1 MKRLI
6 FLITI
11 IAMVSCTEKK
21 AVQDSITTDTRHSSL
36 LLMQNLDDGLTLC
49 RIINPWKNDE
59 TLAQYLLVPEN
70 SNCIDAQEFESIEK
84 RFGDCILIHTPL
96 RRMALTSSCHG
107 YLLSQLGALDNVA
120 VYCDAE
126 YVEYAST
133 KEKIANS
140 QIINGGSSLSPN
152 IETILSQRCDAIWIS
167 PFENATAGNI
177 AALPLTII
185 HCADYMEYS
194 PLGRAEWMRFY
205 GRLVGK
211 GAEADSL
218 FNVVEVRYN
227 AIKEKNQERDS
238 ITIFAELPYQ
248 ATWYVPG
255 GNSTMGIMYRDAGYR
270 YVWADDDH
278 SGSLALSAEIVL
290 EKAQYADCWVIKYMS
305 EKDYELED
313 LLSQNDI
320 YRQFKASQTGNVF
333 GCNTNHSDFY
343 DVMPFRP
350 DSLLHELQNLGNGSY
365 FKRLK

>member
-1 MKRLI
+1 
-6 FLITI
+6 
-11 IAMVSCTEKK
+11 MVSCTEKK
-21 AVQDSITTDTRHSSL
+21 AVQDSIHSETHYASL
-36 LLMQNLDDGLTLC
+36 LKMQSLDNGMTLC
-49 RIINPWKNDE
+49 QIVNPWKADNA
-59 TLAQYLLVPEN
+59 LAQYLLLPETER
-70 SNCIDAQEFESIEK
+70 SFDVGELEKIESIYGK
-84 RFGDCILIHTPL
+84 CVVVSTPL

-167 PFENATAGNI
+167 PFENVTAGNI

-185 HCADYMEYS
+185 HCADYMENS

-211 GAEADSL
+211 GTEADSL

-227 AIKEKNQERDS
+227 AIKEKTQERDS

-290 EKAQYADCWVIKYMS
+290 EKAQYADCWVIKYMA

-313 LLSQNDI
+313 LLSLNDI

>member
-1 MKRLI
+1 MML
-6 FLITI
+6 
-11 IAMVSCTEKK
+11 SCTEKK
-21 AVQDSITTDTRHSSL
+21 AVRDSIISETRYASL
-36 LLMQNLDDGLTLC
+36 LKMQSLDNGMTLC
-49 RIINPWKNDE
+49 RIANPWKADE
-59 TLAQYLLVPEN
+59 ALAQYLLIQGTDSKIEGEELAK
-70 SNCIDAQEFESIEK
+70 IESQYG
-84 RFGDCILIHTPL
+84 RCTVVGTPL

-107 YLLSQLGALDNVA
+107 YLLVQLGALDDVA
-120 VYCDAE
+120 VFCDAE

-133 KEKIANS
+133 KEKISNG

-152 IETILSQRCDAIWIS
+152 IETLLSQQCDAMWIS
-167 PFENATAGNI
+167 PFENATSNNI

-185 HCADYMEYS
+185 HCADYMENS

-205 GRLVGK
+205 GRLVSK
-211 GAEADSL
+211 GTEADSL

-227 AIKEKNQERDS
+227 AIKEKTQERDS

-255 GNSTMGIMYRDAGYR
+255 GKSTMGIMYGDAGYR

-278 SGSLALSAEIVL
+278 PGSLALSAEIVL
-290 EKAQYADCWVIKYMS
+290 EKAQRADYWVVKYMA
-305 EKDYELED
+305 EEDYELED

-333 GCNTNHSDFY
+333 GCNTNPSDFY

-350 DSLLHELQNLGNGSY
+350 DSLLHELQNLGNGCY

>member
-1 MKRLI
+1 ML
-6 FLITI
+6 
-11 IAMVSCTEKK
+11 SCTEKK
-21 AVQDSITTDTRHSSL
+21 AAQDSIHSETRHATLLKMQSL
-36 LLMQNLDDGLTLC
+36 DNGMTLC
-49 RIINPWKNDE
+49 RIANPWKAE
-59 TLAQYLLVPEN
+59 ESLAQYLLLPETEGTLEGGILDKIE
-70 SNCIDAQEFESIEK
+70 SQYGKCIVVS
-84 RFGDCILIHTPL
+84 TPL

-126 YVEYAST
+126 YVEYAVT
-133 KEKIANS
+133 KEKIANNR
-140 QIINGGSSLSPN
+140 IINGGSSLSPN
-152 IETILSQRCDAIWIS
+152 IETILSQHCDAIWIS

-177 AALPLTII
+177 AVLPLTII
-185 HCADYMEYS
+185 HCADYMENS

-218 FNVVEVRYN
+218 FSIVETRYF
-227 AIKEKNQERDS
+227 AIKEKALPADS
-238 ITIFAELPYQ
+238 VTLFAELPYQ

-290 EKAQYADCWVIKYMS
+290 EKAQYADCWVIKYMA

-350 DSLLHELQNLGNGSY
+350 DSLIDELQNLGKGSY
-365 FKRLK
+365 FKILK